1 MAGTPLLLI
10 GAGGHAAACIDV
22 IEQQD
27 RYSIAGLLGS
37 ADEVGKQICGY
48 PVLGSDAQLGE
59 LLARIGRALI
69 VVGQIKTPEPRI
81 RLFAQLSAL
90 SCEMPIIVSPRAH
103 VSRHA
108 TLGAGTIVMH
118 GAIVNARASVGRN
131 CILNS
136 QSLVEHDA
144 RVGDHCHVATGAI
157 VNGGASI
164 GDGTFVGSQS
174 CVRQEVRV
182 GARCVIGMG
191 ERVLADCGD
200 DTTLPAVAAP

>member
-1 MAGTPLLLI
+1 MADTPLLLI

-27 RYSIAGLLGS
+27 RYAIAGLVGS
-37 ADEVGKQICGY
+37 AGEVGTQICGY
-48 PVLGSDAQLGE
+48 PVLGSDAQLTE
-59 LLARIGRALI
+59 LLARTGRALI
-69 VVGQIKTPEPRI
+69 VVGQIKTSEPRV
-81 RLFAQLSAL
+81 RLFAQLESL
-90 SCEMPIIVSPRAH
+90 GCEMPVIVSPHAH

-118 GAIVNARASVGRN
+118 GAIVNARAKVGRN

-144 RVGDHCHVATGAI
+144 RIGDHCHVATGAI

-164 GDGTFVGSQS
+164 GDGSFIGSQS
-174 CVRQEVRV
+174 SVRQEVRV

-191 ERVLADCGD
+191 ERVLTDCADG
-200 DTTLPAVAAP
+200 TTLPAVASP